1 MRPDAITNTRCDAL
15 FKKET
20 VNVDVQRTE
29 LAYTSRLR
37 TKFCVSNIM
46 VLLLMPRLIF
56 KNMFTIYRESL
67 HSLQG
72 AGGAYCLVTAGKDHA
87 VLGGLLRNFSE
98 GDNIRVIR
106 PKNSRQAGLGGSAA
120 MGAVHETGG

>member
-37 TKFCVSNIM
+37 TNFRVSNTI
-46 VLLLMPRLIF
+46 VLLLMACMIL
-56 KNMFTIYRESL
+56 KHMFMIYRDSL
-67 HSLQG
+67 KSLQG
-72 AGGAYCLVTAGKDHA
+72 AGGAYCLVTAGKDHV
-87 VLGGLLRNFSE
+87 VLGGSLRNFSE

-106 PKNSRQAGLGGSAA
+106 PKNSRQAQQGGNVHMA
-120 MGAVHETGG
+120 AVHSTE